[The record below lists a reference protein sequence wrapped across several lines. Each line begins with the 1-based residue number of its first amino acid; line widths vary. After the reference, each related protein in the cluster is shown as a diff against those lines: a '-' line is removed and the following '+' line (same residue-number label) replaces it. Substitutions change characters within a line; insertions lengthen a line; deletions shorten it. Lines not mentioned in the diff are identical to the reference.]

1 MLIGVRARV
10 EPQEKLCPLWLGRL
24 SPQPNAMTPRAKTY
38 RHCECHLR
46 EDICEGGGP
55 KEFPQVCVE
64 APKVCCSRCPMAT
77 TMDVHPLAYPWTF
90 TYFKKVANKSYE
102 ENTFTLGTTETV
114 EDFWRLYVHLRR
126 PVDERPTVCDY
137 HVFREGIRPMWEDDA
152 NKDGGKWI
160 VRLKKGLVARFWED
174 IVRKAH
180 CAHAAPLR
188 RTRHEKGA
196 HPDLPVALCAAIGH
210 PRRPVPRGRRD
221 LRLRPLDS
229 LPRGH
234 PLRLEQIR
242 RLAPRLHADPR
253 HDALRH
259 VPA

>member
-1 MLIGVRARV
+1 MICVLIGVRARV

-24 SPQPNAMTPRAKTY
+24 SPQPNAMTPRAKTL
-38 RHCECHLR
+38 RHLTESNSSNCECHLR
-46 EDICEGGGP
+46 EDICEGGG
-55 KEFPQVCVE
+55 PQVCVE

-174 IVRKAH
+174 IVGSSLHTRRATTTNASRK
-180 CAHAAPLR
+180 R
-188 RTRHEKGA
+188 RS
-196 HPDLPVALCAAIGH
+196 P
-210 PRRPVPRGRRD
+210 
-221 LRLRPLDS
+221 
-229 LPRGH
+229 
-234 PLRLEQIR
+234 
-242 RLAPRLHADPR
+242 
-253 HDALRH
+253 
-259 VPA
+259 